1 MAKVKKSAKESAKS
15 KSSPFH
21 DYWGKFNYIFF
32 IAGIGIIIIGYF
44 LMAQG
49 PWDNPL
55 SLSFSPVVLLI
66 GYIIVIPLA
75 ILFRKGKKEKDVSS
89 QG

>member
-1 MAKVKKSAKESAKS
+1 MAKNKRTVKESAKT

-21 DYWGKFNYIFF
+21 DYWGKYNYIFF
-32 IAGIGIIIIGYF
+32 IAGIGIIILGYV

-49 PWDNPL
+49 PWDNPI

-89 QG
+89 QS

>member
-1 MAKVKKSAKESAKS
+1 MSKVKKSTKESAKS

-32 IAGIGIIIIGYF
+32 LAGIGLIIIGYF

-55 SLSFSPVVLLI
+55 SLSYSPVILLI